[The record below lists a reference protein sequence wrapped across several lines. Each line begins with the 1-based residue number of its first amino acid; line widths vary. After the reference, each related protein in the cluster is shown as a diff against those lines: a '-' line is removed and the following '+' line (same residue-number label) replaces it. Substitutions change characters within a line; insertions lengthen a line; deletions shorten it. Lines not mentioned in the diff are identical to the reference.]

1 MAISFIE
8 NNNEFGGRQMQPRM
22 NKSRQLVLTAL
33 FIGIVL
39 LQSIVP
45 WLGTLPLGAFAIGAA
60 VTIIT
65 YTVAIGGMVLGPKG
79 GALLGFVWG
88 AYSLWHAWSSV
99 PSIGAL
105 IFRNPITALVPRI
118 VVGLLIGYLY
128 QQFVQQYDV
137 KKQGL
142 WLSVL
147 GALSAFVNTGLVL
160 IITWLSF
167 TIMDTSF
174 TGIPSTNL
182 AQWLIVSI
190 AGFNGVFEII
200 AGAILVPLIGIPV
213 LTYLKRQV

>member
-1 MAISFIE
+1 
-8 NNNEFGGRQMQPRM
+8 MQTRV
-22 NKSRQLVLTAL
+22 NKSRHLVLTAL
-33 FIGIVL
+33 FIAIVL

-65 YTVAIGGMVLGPKG
+65 YTVAIGAMILGPKT

-105 IFRNPITALVPRI
+105 IFRNPITALIPRI
-118 VVGLLIGYLY
+118 MVGSLIGYLY
-128 QQFVQQYDV
+128 QKFVQHREL
-137 KKQGL
+137 KKQGP
-142 WLSVL
+142 WLVVL
-147 GALSAFVNTGLVL
+147 GGFSALINTTLVL
-160 IITWLSF
+160 LITWVSF
-167 TIMDTSF
+167 KVMDTSF

-190 AGFNGVFEII
+190 AGFNGIFEII
-200 AGAILVPLIGIPV
+200 AGAILVPLIGLPI
-213 LTYLKRQV
+213 LTYFKNRI